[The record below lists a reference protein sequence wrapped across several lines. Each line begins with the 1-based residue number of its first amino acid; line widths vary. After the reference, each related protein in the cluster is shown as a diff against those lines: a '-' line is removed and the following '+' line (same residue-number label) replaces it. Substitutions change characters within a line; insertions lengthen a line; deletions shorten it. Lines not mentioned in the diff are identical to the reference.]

1 MVYRKSSGTMRLT
14 SFWFFF
20 FTMQIFAISRVIP
33 LISFFSRYHS
43 LLLSTNQRPR
53 LQPDVSV
60 SEAEK
65 LKRKKKEA
73 KKKEK
78 LLVTYIP

>member
-1 MVYRKSSGTMRLT
+1 MVYWKSSGTMRLT
-14 SFWFFF
+14 SFWLFF

-33 LISFFSRYHS
+33 LISFSSPFHK
-43 LLLSTNQRPR
+43 PAAR

-78 LLVTYIP
+78 LLVTYTP